1 MKRFIKGDPVRSMDE
16 FAQQK
21 YVWMNNKIYHRGWFE
36 SWQFRYVKINIQQG
50 WIYKCIDLNQVSTIA
65 DRLLEMDNM

>member
-16 FAQQK
+16 FAQQE
-21 YVWMNNKIYHRGWFE
+21 YVWMNNKVYHCGWFE

-50 WIYKCIDLNQVSTIA
+50 WIYKCIDLNQVNTIA